1 MKSAAVWEPRSVA
14 VARAPGSG
22 STELCFSAPNWS
34 VNIVSVLLVHPSA
47 FLLVFLNALCGA
59 VWTAIKIINIMG
71 HFLDAIKYVRSWLG
85 CRDSQCDPPPG
96 STTTIQMTAPTQP
109 QQLPQPPIR
118 PPPTA
123 PPAIDYV
130 GVGAFNQ
137 LLNDSYVLL
146 PTTPA
151 HRVNLFEDCE
161 HCKDLHK
168 TKRKICRDCRSRM
181 LKKLC

>member
-1 MKSAAVWEPRSVA
+1 MA

-146 PTTPA
+146 PTTPVTCSRTA
-151 HRVNLFEDCE
+151 SIA
-161 HCKDLHK
+161 KTS
-168 TKRKICRDCRSRM
+168 TKRSERSVVIAVLECSRSCAD
-181 LKKLC
+181 LRARRK